1 MRGPSHLD
9 KTRQQEIRERIRTQ
23 FGITDAELNEN
34 MTAVDTGLVAE
45 FLVSNCGY
53 QKSLE
58 PFMVSGAPV
67 VRWTKAVKKDKA
79 PVQIGE
85 L

>member
-1 MRGPSHLD
+1 M
-9 KTRQQEIRERIRTQ
+9 
-23 FGITDAELNEN
+23 
-34 MTAVDTGLVAE
+34 
-45 FLVSNCGY
+45 SNCGY
-53 QKSLE
+53 QKSKAPDAVKKALE